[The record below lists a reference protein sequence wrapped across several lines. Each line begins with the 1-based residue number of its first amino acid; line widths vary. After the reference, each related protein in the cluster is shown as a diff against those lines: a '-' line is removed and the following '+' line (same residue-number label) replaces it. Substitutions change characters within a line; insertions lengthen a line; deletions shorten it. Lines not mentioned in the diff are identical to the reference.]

1 MTGTVSGWFETDRV
15 CLGDL
20 VRWRGGVWEVTA
32 FKGRQITLR
41 PQSGLEAPVDTLWR
55 EVESAPD
62 FAVLDNDGQDV
73 ARKHLPALGELL
85 EATTPAERE
94 KALWWHEHMKELHTG
109 LRPGCTTARPGY
121 DPDTTTFKQRCQTK
135 SAELAAVGI
144 EFSWRAL
151 DDRRRAWK
159 AADENPLVLLY
170 DGRKT
175 RTPDPGGRTDKRVI
189 ALMHEV
195 TARHARESGGRV
207 NRVYEDVETL
217 VHQRYRR
224 ELKDPRE
231 AERLL
236 LPRSTF
242 YTRMQELGLTEQLKK
257 TTRRRSREASKPRRP
272 YTPSVAL
279 RPGQLVQIDTSPLKI
294 KVIGD
299 DGRAVSAE
307 LTAAIDVA
315 SRSCMALMIVPVV
328 TGEGPPG
335 RRIGGRATKAF
346 DLVLLLAQCFAPLPM
361 RPGWDPLTAARD
373 SALPYGQLCAADA
386 RFAEAVAARPVIHPR
401 TIVIDQGSPYLSNH
415 FKRVCSFLG
424 ISIEYA
430 RKDTPTD
437 KPLAEAFFHG
447 FADTFSQFVKGW
459 TGRSFEQRG
468 YGVERQRLFSLNQ
481 VQAAAEEWVALD
493 YQQQSHEGLRSPL
506 YPGMVL
512 SPNQM
517 YDRLVA
523 SYGYRPRQLTAEDNR
538 KLLVPAWVTVTD
550 KGVQIDNR
558 TYRSLEGPLW
568 DLEGLDSG
576 LAHKNGRW
584 EARYNPYYPD
594 VAWLYDHRL
603 SGRWIPVEFL
613 YRHMLADLPWTHYH
627 WQDAAE
633 EWALGGGS
641 REDEV
646 AITLAVKERHRRTR
660 RGPTARQAAEPRLPF
675 RGVIHPE
682 TGDASGSGAAPA
694 TPLDPDTVPAAP
706 SLPVPARDLD
716 NGRYT
721 LPTWAPASSEDDPPP
736 AGTAAPA

>member
-1 MTGTVSGWFETDRV
+1 M
-15 CLGDL
+15 
-20 VRWRGGVWEVTA
+20 
-32 FKGRQITLR
+32 
-41 PQSGLEAPVDTLWR
+41 
-55 EVESAPD
+55 
-62 FAVLDNDGQDV
+62 
-73 ARKHLPALGELL
+73 
-85 EATTPAERE
+85 
-94 KALWWHEHMKELHTG
+94 
-109 LRPGCTTARPGY
+109 
-121 DPDTTTFKQRCQTK
+121 
-135 SAELAAVGI
+135 
-144 EFSWRAL
+144 
-151 DDRRRAWK
+151 
-159 AADENPLVLLY
+159 
-170 DGRKT
+170 
-175 RTPDPGGRTDKRVI
+175 
-189 ALMHEV
+189 
-195 TARHARESGGRV
+195 
-207 NRVYEDVETL
+207 
-217 VHQRYRR
+217 
-224 ELKDPRE
+224 
-231 AERLL
+231 
-236 LPRSTF
+236 
-242 YTRMQELGLTEQLKK
+242 
-257 TTRRRSREASKPRRP
+257 
-272 YTPSVAL
+272 
-279 RPGQLVQIDTSPLKI
+279 
-294 KVIGD
+294 
-299 DGRAVSAE
+299 
-307 LTAAIDVA
+307 
-315 SRSCMALMIVPVV
+315 
-328 TGEGPPG
+328 
-335 RRIGGRATKAF
+335 
-346 DLVLLLAQCFAPLPM
+346 LLLAQCFAPLPM
-361 RPGWDPLTAARD
+361 RPGWDPLTAARN

-401 TIVIDQGSPYLSNH
+401 TIVIDQGSPYLSDH
-415 FKRVCSFLG
+415 FKMVCSFLG

-468 YGVERQRLFSLNQ
+468 YGIERQRLFSINQ

-493 YQQQSHEGLRSPL
+493 YQQQPHEGLRSPL

-558 TYRSLEGPLW
+558 TYRSLDGPLW

-675 RGVIHPE
+675 RGVIRLE
-682 TGDASGSGAAPA
+682 TGDTSDSAAPV

-706 SLPVPARDLD
+706 SLPVPARDID

-721 LPTWAPASSEDDPPP
+721 LPTWAPADSQDDPPP